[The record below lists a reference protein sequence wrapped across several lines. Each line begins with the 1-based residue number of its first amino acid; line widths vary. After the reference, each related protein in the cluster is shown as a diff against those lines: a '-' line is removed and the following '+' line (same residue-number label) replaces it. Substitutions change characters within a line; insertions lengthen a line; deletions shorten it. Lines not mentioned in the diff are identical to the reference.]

1 MMKKILNIL
10 MLVVFPFTFFAQV
23 NEVDSKGR
31 KQGEW
36 VKYYESSNV
45 PTYKGQFKN
54 DKPVGKFVYYYPSS
68 KVKSIV
74 IHDEDSPRSEAYFY
88 HENKELLAFGI
99 YKNFK
104 KDSIWT
110 HYGPSG
116 RISFKETY
124 KNDVL
129 HGKRIT
135 YYVPEL
141 LHDRTVEVMRE
152 ANYENGRL
160 NGPVVEYFP
169 GGTKK
174 MEGNYKN
181 GRFDGV
187 AKRYHPNG
195 RLMILERW
203 KNRRKHG
210 WWISYDGTGKETGRT
225 YYYQGD
231 RVEGKELDSMMKK
244 FEEEGVNPNN

>member
-1 MMKKILNIL
+1 MMIKFLNIL
-10 MLVVFPFTFFAQV
+10 VALTFSFTFFAQV
-23 NEVDSKGR
+23 NQVDSQGR

-45 PTYKGQFKN
+45 PKYKGQFKN
-54 DKPVGKFVYYYPSS
+54 DKPVGKFIYYYPSS

-74 IHDEDSPRSEAYFY
+74 IHEENSPRSEAYFY
-88 HENKELLAFGI
+88 HENKNLLAFGI
-99 YKNFK
+99 YKNQK
-104 KDSIWT
+104 KDSVWT
-110 HYGPSG
+110 HYGPSE
-116 RISFKETY
+116 RISFRETY
-124 KNDVL
+124 ENDLL

-141 LHDRTVEVMRE
+141 AHDNRVEVMRE
-152 ANYENGRL
+152 ANYVEGRL

-169 GGTKK
+169 GGVKK
-174 MEGNYKN
+174 LEGRYKD

-195 RLMILERW
+195 KLMILERW

-210 WWISYDGTGKETGRT
+210 FWISYDASGIETGRT
-225 YYYQGD
+225 YYYHGD
-231 RVEGKELDSMMKK
+231 KIEGKDLQKMMERYEK
-244 FEEEGVNPNN
+244 EGINPNE

>member
-1 MMKKILNIL
+1 MMTKILNIL
-10 MLVVFPFTFFAQV
+10 IVFAFPLTFFAQV
-23 NEVDSKGR
+23 NQVDSKGR

-36 VKYYESSNV
+36 IKYYESSNV
-45 PTYKGQFKN
+45 PKYKGQFKN

-68 KVKSIV
+68 KIKSVV
-74 IHDEDSPRSEAYFY
+74 IHEENSPRSEAYFY

-99 YKNFK
+99 YNNQK
-104 KDSIWT
+104 KDSVWT

-116 RISFKETY
+116 RISFKE
-124 KNDVL
+124 
-129 HGKRIT
+129 IT

-141 LHDRTVEVMRE
+141 VHDKTVEVMRE

-169 GGTKK
+169 GGVKK
-174 MEGNYKN
+174 LEGKYKE

-225 YYYQGD
+225 YYYQGGKI
-231 RVEGKELDSMMKK
+231 EGKELKKMMEK
-244 FEEEGVNPNN
+244 FKEEGVNPNN

>member
-1 MMKKILNIL
+1 MIRNVLNVL
-10 MLVVFPFTFFAQV
+10 MISFLPFAFFAQV
-23 NEVDSKGR
+23 NQVDSKGR

-45 PTYKGQFKN
+45 PKYKGEFKN
-54 DKPVGKFVYYYPSS
+54 DKPIGKFVYYYPSS
-68 KVKSIV
+68 KIKSIV

-99 YKNFK
+99 YMNLK
-104 KDSIWT
+104 KDSVWT

-141 LHDRTVEVMRE
+141 LQDRRVEVMRE

-174 MEGNYKN
+174 LEGTYKD
-181 GRFDGV
+181 GRFDGI

-195 RLMILERW
+195 KLMILERW

-210 WWISYDGTGKETGRT
+210 WWVSYDASGKETGRT
-225 YYYQGD
+225 YYYQGEKI
-231 RVEGKELDSMMKK
+231 EGEKLKNMMEK
-244 FEEEGVNPNN
+244 FEAEGINPNN

>member
-1 MMKKILNIL
+1 MTKILNIIAIL
-10 MLVVFPFTFFAQV
+10 AFPLTFSAQV
-23 NEVDSKGR
+23 NQVDSQGR

-36 VKYYESSNV
+36 VKYHERSKV
-45 PTYKGQFKN
+45 PKYTGQFKN
-54 DKPVGKFVYYYPSS
+54 DQPVGKFIYYYPSS
-68 KVKSIV
+68 KLKSIV
-74 IHDEDSPRSEAYFY
+74 IHEEDSPRAEAYFY
-88 HENKELLAFGI
+88 HENKNLLSFGI
-99 YKNFK
+99 YMNQK
-104 KDSIWT
+104 KDSVWT

-141 LHDRTVEVMRE
+141 VHDKTVEVMRE

-169 GGTKK
+169 GGVKK
-174 MEGNYKN
+174 LEGEYKE
-181 GRFDGV
+181 GKFDGI

-195 RLMILERW
+195 KLMILERW

-210 WWISYDGTGKETGRT
+210 WWVSYDSSGKETGRT
-225 YYYQGD
+225 YYFEGD
-231 RVEGKELDSMMKK
+231 KVEGKDLERMMKK
-244 FEEEGVNPNN
+244 FKEEGINPNN